1 MNVKI
6 LACTAIATSLLF
18 TACVKKE
25 EPKETEKQQTPKSSV
40 VNQIPKDQQVQLSTD
55 NNANNTATNNV
66 TDVNANNANNSNNAV
81 DLQASPGPSDTP
93 AAPVKRPVEKPR
105 PTAQAEP
112 RKPAPQPQTPRAEAK
127 AEKKPATE
135 NANTTDVKDDT
146 VAGKTER
153 VQAPAKSETPRATPA
168 PITEKADQAQSV
180 DDAIK
185 QAMDAATPVK

>member
-40 VNQIPKDQQVQLSTD
+40 VNQIPKDQQVKLPTD
-55 NNANNTATNNV
+55 NNANGIDNTDPANAT
-66 TDVNANNANNSNNAV
+66 DNNANNNAV

-93 AAPVKRPVEKPR
+93 VAPVRSVEKPR
-105 PTAQAEP
+105 PVAPAEP
-112 RKPAPQPQTPRAEAK
+112 RKPVQTTQV
-127 AEKKPATE
+127 EKKPTPE
-135 NANTTDVKDDT
+135 ANKTTDIQDDT
-146 VAGKTER
+146 VVGKTER
-153 VQAPAKSETPRATPA
+153 VKAPAQSETPRATPA
-168 PITEKADQAQSV
+168 PITEKADQAQSI

-185 QAMDAATPVK
+185 QAIDAATPAK

>member
-25 EPKETEKQQTPKSSV
+25 EPKETETQQTPKSSV
-40 VNQIPKDQQVQLSTD
+40 VNQIPKDQQVQLPTD
-55 NNANNTATNNV
+55 NNANGVENTAPANA
-66 TDVNANNANNSNNAV
+66 TDNNANTNNAV

-93 AAPVKRPVEKPR
+93 VAPVRPVEKPR
-105 PTAQAEP
+105 PVAPAEP
-112 RKPAPQPQTPRAEAK
+112 RKPVQTTETK
-127 AEKKPATE
+127 AERKPATE
-135 NANTTDVKDDT
+135 ANKNTDVQDDT

-153 VQAPAKSETPRATPA
+153 VKAPAQSETPRATPA

-185 QAMDAATPVK
+185 QAIDAATPAK

>member
-40 VNQIPKDQQVQLSTD
+40 VNQIPKDQQVQLPTDNNVNGNNTTTPVPANSTD
-55 NNANNTATNNV
+55 NNANT
-66 TDVNANNANNSNNAV
+66 NNAV

-93 AAPVKRPVEKPR
+93 AAPVRPVEKPR
-105 PTAQAEP
+105 PAAQAEP
-112 RKPAPQPQTPRAEAK
+112 RKPVQTTQATETK
-127 AEKKPATE
+127 AEKKPVAE
-135 NANTTDVKDDT
+135 NSNNTNVQDDT

-185 QAMDAATPVK
+185 QAIDAATPAK